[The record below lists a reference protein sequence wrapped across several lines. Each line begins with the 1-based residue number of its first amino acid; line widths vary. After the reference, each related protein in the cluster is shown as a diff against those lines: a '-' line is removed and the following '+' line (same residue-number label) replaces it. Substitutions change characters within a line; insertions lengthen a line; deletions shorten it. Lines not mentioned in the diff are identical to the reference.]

1 MRLEFPVEELAKLRS
16 VRYYGGM
23 PIDARTITD
32 DILRQEGI

>member
-1 MRLEFPVEELAKLRS
+1 

-32 DILRQEGI
+32 TNVKQEGK